1 MIDLVQAL
9 RDTQA
14 YLRSGKTLA
23 QFEAEHGIRGK
34 VEGPHLIL
42 DYDQIAVK
50 WAEPYGY
57 ICRGL
62 VLDANTFEVI
72 ACGLG
77 KFFNDAEHYAAPI
90 DWDSAK
96 VFEKIDGTMV
106 NRWWSPH
113 TNRFEYST
121 RFQLPDGLKTNL
133 VNSGV
138 ICWQD
143 MIDRCMTNVGSRDD
157 GLSPL
162 DLQPMWE
169 TWTFE
174 VCSMHNMVVVRH
186 ADYHAKL
193 LAIRNNISLQE
204 ESVESRGHGA
214 STPRSYCFINAAEVA
229 EFANQHAATEL
240 EGFVVVDGAFNRV
253 KIKSDQ
259 YVALHR
265 AKDGLKGINNLILL
279 AKSNDYEEVVV
290 HFPEYKYDLD
300 VAAAAIERVVSAH
313 ELIYEECRGIENQKE
328 FAIAIMSCGLE
339 YPAALFT
346 TRAGKSVSVRQ
357 SFMDMNDTGF
367 CKLFKTKV
375 RLLLSDRYQEEE

>member
-1 MIDLVQAL
+1 
-9 RDTQA
+9 
-14 YLRSGKTLA
+14 
-23 QFEAEHGIRGK
+23 
-34 VEGPHLIL
+34 
-42 DYDQIAVK
+42 
-50 WAEPYGY
+50 
-57 ICRGL
+57 
-62 VLDANTFEVI
+62 
-72 ACGLG
+72 
-77 KFFNDAEHYAAPI
+77 
-90 DWDSAK
+90 
-96 VFEKIDGTMV
+96 
-106 NRWWSPH
+106 
-113 TNRFEYST
+113 
-121 RFQLPDGLKTNL
+121 
-133 VNSGV
+133 
-138 ICWQD
+138 
-143 MIDRCMTNVGSRDD
+143 
-157 GLSPL
+157 
-162 DLQPMWE
+162 
-169 TWTFE
+169 
-174 VCSMHNMVVVRH
+174 MHNMVVVRH

-229 EFANQHAATEL
+229 EFANQHPATEL
-240 EGFVVVDGAFNRV
+240 EGFVAVDAAFNRV